1 MPENLQLAQFTKQR
15 ESLLV
20 DVTNAVTLED
30 PAKKKKTLTFIRTLT
45 FTFTFTS
52 ENKLYLNE
60 YK

>member
-30 PAKKKKTLTFIRTLT
+30 PAKI
-45 FTFTFTS
+45 
-52 ENKLYLNE
+52 
-60 YK
+60 